1 MKGFIV
7 YPTYRILE
15 DKAYI
20 YLFGR
25 LENGESFLTINQ
37 YSPYFYIKKT
47 DSKKAKELVKLE
59 IEDTNLKNFDDEEVS
74 KVILKL
80 PKDVHEIK
88 RLLAENKIVSYEA
101 DLKFEMRYLIDKGI
115 RSAIKIEG
123 EHKKGEF
130 VNRIY
135 EEPKIESTEYI
146 PTNLK
151 VFSFDIE
158 TDMKGTKL
166 FCISIYTD

>member
-59 IEDTNLKNFDDEEVS
+59 IEDTNLKNFDDE
-74 KVILKL
+74 
-80 PKDVHEIK
+80 
-88 RLLAENKIVSYEA
+88 
-101 DLKFEMRYLIDKGI
+101 
-115 RSAIKIEG
+115 
-123 EHKKGEF
+123 
-130 VNRIY
+130 
-135 EEPKIESTEYI
+135 
-146 PTNLK
+146 
-151 VFSFDIE
+151 
-158 TDMKGTKL
+158 
-166 FCISIYTD
+166 